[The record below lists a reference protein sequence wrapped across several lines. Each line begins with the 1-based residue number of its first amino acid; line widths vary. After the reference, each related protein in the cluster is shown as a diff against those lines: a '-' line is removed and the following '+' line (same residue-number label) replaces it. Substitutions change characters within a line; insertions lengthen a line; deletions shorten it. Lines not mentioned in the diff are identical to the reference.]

1 MEETNMNILVIDSCP
16 ERRAI
21 VAEAMCW
28 LQDKYHLHSAGSL
41 REARELTADIDVA
54 LVIVGPD
61 LPEDTLAAIVFLR
74 GWLPNSRII
83 TGTLMSHHTREYPT
97 RLMTCGAD
105 LVFDLRLSASRL
117 ALVMRPYL
125 PGEKKTQPQAD
136 RRFRQASEQRRSLN
150 NPI

>member
-1 MEETNMNILVIDSCP
+1 MEETNMNVLVIDSCP

-28 LQDKYHLHSAGSL
+28 LQDKYQLHSAASL
-41 REARELTADIDVA
+41 REAREISATVDIA
-54 LVIVGPD
+54 LIIVGPD

-83 TGTLMSHHTREYPT
+83 TGTLMSHHTRDYPT

-117 ALVMRPYL
+117 ALIMRPYL
-125 PGEKKTQPQAD
+125 PGEMKAPQPD
-136 RRFRQASEQRRSLN
+136 STRHLTSERRRSLSQ
-150 NPI
+150 PI